1 MVQSIDGVQG
11 VNATI
16 LVKNN
21 DIPASRLSSSG
32 KFWGVS
38 ERSYKVKNPSNL
50 EVARGDT
57 VELMLPPGRTVIS
70 TAITFLFPLIL
81 FPVCYGIARRL
92 WPGLGEGGSFFAGFG
107 GLLAGLPLGALIRK
121 LAEKSGTLT
130 AAPEIVRVL
139 TPAELAACRL
149 NSGSCGS
156 CKLCG

>member
-1 MVQSIDGVQG
+1 MTRTAMVQSVD
-11 VNATI
+11 NKI

-21 DIPASRLSSSG
+21 DIPASKLSSSG

-38 ERSYKVKNPSNL
+38 ERSYAVKNPANL

-81 FPVCYGIARRL
+81 FPLCYYLAQRL
-92 WPGLGEGGSFFAGFG
+92 WPGMGEGGRFFVGFAA
-107 GLLAGLPLGALIRK
+107 LLAGLPLGFLIRK
-121 LAEKSGTLT
+121 LAEKSGSLT
-130 AAPEIVRVL
+130 AVPEIIRVL
-139 TPAELAACRL
+139 TPAELLACRL
-149 NSGSCGS
+149 NPDSCGG